1 MPNPSSR
8 SPNWGGSYTNVSM
21 PSYLPKVIIVAV
33 LLFVA
38 VLISASSSYIIQPG
52 TRGVKVTLGK
62 AEDKFLPEGFG
73 FRTPFITKIVPVSIQ
88 QHTVTLQADCFSSD
102 LQQVTVEARVL
113 YRIPEESVVQIFR
126 QYSGDPFDSLIAP
139 RVQEALKEVTAA
151 LTADLIVKRRASVK
165 TNAIAAAKLK
175 IGDILYVDDIV
186 IRNINL
192 SKELETAIEA
202 KMVAEQEAERARF
215 TQMQTQVEAET
226 AVIRAEGEAKAIRVR
241 GEALKLNPA
250 FLRLQIVE
258 KWNGKS
264 PLVVPADPNNSGP
277 NLLLP
282 LGALDRPGK
291 L

>member
-1 MPNPSSR
+1 MPNSSSR
-8 SPNWGGSYTNVSM
+8 SPQWDPVNIQM
-21 PSYLPKVIIVAV
+21 PPYLPKLIAGAVV
-33 LLFVA
+33 LL
-38 VLISASSSYIIQPG
+38 VLVLLGASSSYIIQPG
-52 TRGVKVTLGK
+52 TRGVKITLGK

-73 FRTPFITKIVPVSIQ
+73 FRTPFITQIIPVLIKQ
-88 QHTVTLQADCFSSD
+88 RTVALRADCFSSD
-102 LQQVTVEARVL
+102 LQQVTVEVRVL
-113 YRIPEESVVQIFR
+113 YRVPEASVVQIFR
-126 QYSGDPFDSLIAP
+126 QYAGDPFDSLIAP

-151 LTADLIVKRRASVK
+151 LTADLIVKRRDEVK
-165 TNAIAAAKLK
+165 RNAIAAARLK
-175 IGDILYVDDIV
+175 IGEILSVEDIV
-186 IRNINL
+186 IRNIQL

-202 KMVAEQEAERARF
+202 KMVAEQEAARARF
-215 TQMQTQVEAET
+215 TQVQTQVEADT

-282 LGALDRPGK
+282 LGAIARPPES
-291 L
+291 